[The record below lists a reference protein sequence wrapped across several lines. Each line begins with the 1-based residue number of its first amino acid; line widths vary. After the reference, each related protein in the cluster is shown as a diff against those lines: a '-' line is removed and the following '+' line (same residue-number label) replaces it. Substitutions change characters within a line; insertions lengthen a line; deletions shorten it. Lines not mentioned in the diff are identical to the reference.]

1 MIFQNKLAH
10 RATGTVASVI
20 TLAFLLGGCAGGSAG
35 SSTATYPSKTV
46 EIMVPAAAGGGW
58 DSTGRAVQKVME
70 SENISEKAVEVFNV
84 EGGGGATG
92 LSQLQGDKG
101 DPHKL
106 MMTGL
111 VMIGSLKKA
120 NSPVKLTDSTPIATL
135 TAEAEAFVVPA
146 DSKFKSI
153 GDVVEAF
160 KADPASVTFGGGS
173 AGGSDHLVVGQLIK
187 EAGGKPADI
196 KYVGYSGGGEATAGI
211 LSGDVAVG
219 VSGIS
224 EFEGQI
230 ASGDMRLLAISSA
243 AKREVAGSPAPTLKE
258 AGFDIDFNNWRAIV
272 AAPGISD
279 EEAKAVA
286 GMIDE
291 VHSSQAWTDV
301 REKNGW
307 TDFYRTGEDAKKF
320 IADETTR
327 VAGLLHELGL

>member
-1 MIFQNKLAH
+1 MTFNSPMTR
-10 RATGTVASVI
+10 RAFAVTASALSLSV
-20 TLAFLLGGCAGGSAG
+20 LLGACGASGGSSKA
-35 SSTATYPSKTV
+35 AYPSKTV

-58 DSTGRAVQKVME
+58 DSTGRALQKAME
-70 SENISEKAVEVFNV
+70 SEKVSAKPVEVFNV

-146 DSKFKSI
+146 SSKFKTI
-153 GDVVEAF
+153 ADVVKAF
-160 KADPASVTFGGGS
+160 KSDPASVTFGGGS

-187 EAGGKPADI
+187 AAGAKPSDI

-243 AKREVAGSPAPTLKE
+243 EKRDVAGTPAPTLKE
-258 AGFDIDFNNWRAIV
+258 AGFDVDFNNWRAIV
-272 AAPGISD
+272 AAPGISA
-279 EEAKAVA
+279 EETKEVSA
-286 GMIDE
+286 MIDK
-291 VHSSQAWTDV
+291 VHSSQAWADV
-301 REKNGW
+301 RKKNGW
-307 TDFYRTGEDAKKF
+307 TDFYRSGDDAKKF
-320 IADETTR
+320 INDETTR
-327 VAGLLHELGL
+327 VAGLLEELGL